1 MAFVLILSP
10 VMAFAQSTEDQK
22 LDYLALGDSLA
33 AGQTP
38 DKQLGKGYTDYLA
51 NQLNKIDRLASFDKR
66 FSVPGYTTT
75 NLLNDLQTNVIKP
88 GIDGNT
94 VDIHSSIQKAELIT
108 MDIGAND
115 LLQQIID
122 PTTGSI
128 KVDVDQQKLI
138 AALTGVG
145 ENLVNIL
152 TQIKTL
158 NPNADVYLMG
168 YYNPFPYASVETK
181 AQLTILLNQLNQ
193 TIENAGKPFSVTF
206 VPTANS
212 FAVNG
217 TALLPNPQDI
227 HPNEAGYLTLANQ
240 FWKTINVKN
249 NTDFNDKIPGWAK
262 EEVNYLAERGIIN
275 GYDNGDFGAEDL
287 ITRVH
292 SAIMLDR
299 AIVYSDVAAPN
310 PSYLDVTE
318 TTYGYEVIAR
328 LTEQGIFSG
337 DGQSFYPDRSL
348 TRAEMA
354 KIIVEAFQLT
364 GSSTHSFSDIS
375 GHWGAESISI
385 LSENHITQGYVD
397 GTFKPDQL
405 ITRAEFSTMLARALN
420 DRFKE

>member
-1 MAFVLILSP
+1 
-10 VMAFAQSTEDQK
+10 
-22 LDYLALGDSLA
+22 
-33 AGQTP
+33 
-38 DKQLGKGYTDYLA
+38 
-51 NQLNKIDRLASFDKR
+51 
-66 FSVPGYTTT
+66 
-75 NLLNDLQTNVIKP
+75 
-88 GIDGNT
+88 
-94 VDIHSSIQKAELIT
+94 

-193 TIENAGKPFSVTF
+193 TIENAGKPFNVTF

-249 NTDFNDKIPGWAK
+249 NTVFNDKIPDWAK

-299 AIVYSDVAAPN
+299 AIVYSD
-310 PSYLDVTE
+310 D
-318 TTYGYEVIAR
+318 
-328 LTEQGIFSG
+328 
-337 DGQSFYPDRSL
+337 
-348 TRAEMA
+348 
-354 KIIVEAFQLT
+354 
-364 GSSTHSFSDIS
+364 SSTK
-375 GHWGAESISI
+375 SI
-385 LSENHITQGYVD
+385 LFRCYRNNLRI
-397 GTFKPDQL
+397 
-405 ITRAEFSTMLARALN
+405 
-420 DRFKE
+420 